1 MNEACAVTP
10 EERTSRTQ
18 RITTAILIA
27 IIMMAGYL
35 MLTEISIVPAIEGVR
50 LTLPIVFILGLVASI
65 SSCMATSGTVF
76 LSTIG
81 RMQSSKIWPAVAFNI
96 GRVGAY
102 AVFGFLLGW
111 VGQKVSVNY
120 QNAVI
125 LNITVSAVMIFIA
138 LDMLGILSLST
149 FTSNRRF
156 TQLFWK
162 IEQLLARQ
170 PKKTALFIGAL
181 TYYLPCGF
189 SQSVQVVALGTAD
202 PLQSMMLMGVFALG
216 TVPALMALS
225 FTTIFT
231 NTSWYPWFMKVVAVT
246 IILVSA
252 GYIIHTVQLYADI
265 GRFGGESYTKEEG
278 RVSFEDGHQ
287 VVKMDV
293 LSDGYHP
300 NTFQLQKD
308 IPVKWILN
316 GIHVYGCQG
325 FLHVPK
331 LGIAQALE
339 VGDNTF
345 EFTPKETGT
354 IGFSCSTNARQ
365 GAFYIL

>member
-1 MNEACAVTP
+1 MNEACAVAP

-18 RITTAILIA
+18 RIITAILIA

-35 MLTEISIVPAIEGVR
+35 MLTELNVVPVVESVK

-65 SSCMATSGTVF
+65 SSCMATSGAVF
-76 LSTIG
+76 LSTVG
-81 RMQSSKIWPAVAFNI
+81 RLQTTKIWPAVAFNI

-102 AVFGFLLGW
+102 ALFGFLLGW

-120 QNAVI
+120 QNAVF
-125 LNITVSAVMIFIA
+125 LNVTVSVVMVFIA
-138 LDMLGILSLST
+138 LEMLGILSFSSLIP
-149 FTSNRRF
+149 NKRF
-156 TQLFWK
+156 TTFFWK

-170 PKKTALFIGAL
+170 PKKTALLLGAL

-189 SQSVQVVALGTAD
+189 SQSVQVFALGTAD
-202 PLQSMMLMGVFALG
+202 PWYSMMLMGVFALG

-225 FTTIFT
+225 FTTLFT
-231 NTSWYPWFMKVVAVT
+231 KTSWYPWFMKIVAVT

-252 GYIIHTVQLYADI
+252 GYITNTVQLYADVE
-265 GRFGGESYTKEEG
+265 RFGTQSYIKEEG
-278 RVSFEDGHQ
+278 DVNFEDGFQ

-293 LSDGYHP
+293 LLDGYHP
-300 NTFQLQKD
+300 NTFQLQKN
-308 IPVKWILN
+308 IPVRWILN
-316 GIHVYGCQG
+316 GINVYGCQG
-325 FLHVPK
+325 FLNVPK

-339 VGDNTF
+339 TGDNVF